1 MGRFTAAT
9 MKWVC
14 LLLIVSPAFVAG
26 GTYEETRD
34 VVDSAG
40 KKFKCTYKLSY
51 TKKAVSKGKS
61 SVSCTPN
68 KPGKTITETFVIEEL
83 GKSVSVK
90 HTIKKGKESISA
102 ITMEDYVAPTAAPFE
117 ATHDCSCKMAPE
129 SLAGLS
135 TSVRSSVPAV
145 VNRQLLGGGL
155 FSNLL
160 ANGAAPS
167 PASNGLDLASLLG
180 GGSSSND
187 LVTQLAMQVAQQQV
201 DDFINNGGA
210 EEAITNLV
218 ESGQLEEMATNFVES
233 GQLETMMDE
242 MMENVDM
249 ETMMTEMV
257 GTLEKEM
264 EESMQNGEW
273 EAMMA
278 EGPLGEMMESMNV
291 TGDLEELMGQMEN
304 GGGLLGPEM
313 LSQMGNMELNMKC
326 SCSPAA

>member
-68 KPGKTITETFVIEEL
+68 KPGKTITETLVIEEL

-160 ANGAAPS
+160 ANGAAPAPS
-167 PASNGLDLASLLG
+167 PAPNGLDLASLLG

-242 MMENVDM
+242 M
-249 ETMMTEMV
+249 V

-291 TGDLEELMGQMEN
+291 SGELELMGQ
-304 GGGLLGPEM
+304 
-313 LSQMGNMELNMKC
+313 
-326 SCSPAA
+326 

>member
-1 MGRFTAAT
+1 

-102 ITMEDYVAPTAAPFE
+102 ITMEDYVAPTGAPFE

-160 ANGAAPS
+160 ANGGAPAPS

-210 EEAITNLV
+210 EEAITSLV

-264 EESMQNGEW
+264 EESMQNG
-273 EAMMA
+273 
-278 EGPLGEMMESMNV
+278 GPLGEMMESMNV

-313 LSQMGNMELNMKC
+313 LSQMG
-326 SCSPAA
+326 

>member
-160 ANGAAPS
+160 ANGAAPAPS

-187 LVTQLAMQVAQQQV
+187 LVTNLAMQVAQQQV
-201 DDFINNGGA
+201 NDFINNGGA
-210 EEAITNLV
+210 EDAITNLV
-218 ESGQLEEMATNFVES
+218 ESGQLE
-233 GQLETMMDE
+233 TMMGE
-242 MMENVDM
+242 AMENVDM

-257 GTLEKEM
+257 GTLEM
-264 EESMQNGEW
+264 EEMVGK
-273 EAMMA
+273 
-278 EGPLGEMMESMNV
+278 MMENV
-291 TGDLEELMGQMEN
+291 D
-304 GGGLLGPEM
+304 
-313 LSQMGNMELNMKC
+313 
-326 SCSPAA
+326 

>member
-1 MGRFTAAT
+1 

-160 ANGAAPS
+160 ANGAAPAPS

-233 GQLETMMDE
+233 G
-242 MMENVDM
+242 
-249 ETMMTEMV
+249 
-257 GTLEKEM
+257 EM

-291 TGDLEELMGQMEN
+291 TGDLEELMAQMEN
-304 GGGLLGPEM
+304 GGGLLGPDM

-326 SCSPAA
+326 SCSPA

>member
-160 ANGAAPS
+160 ANGAAPAPS

-187 LVTQLAMQVAQQQV
+187 LV
-201 DDFINNGGA
+201 
-210 EEAITNLV
+210 
-218 ESGQLEEMATNFVES
+218 SQLEEMATNFVES

-264 EESMQNGEW
+264 EESMQNG
-273 EAMMA
+273 
-278 EGPLGEMMESMNV
+278 GPLGEMMESMNV
-291 TGDLEELMGQMEN
+291 TGDLEELMAQMEN

-326 SCSPAA
+326 SCSPAPAAIIMG

>member
-160 ANGAAPS
+160 ANGAAPAPS

-201 DDFINNGGA
+201 DDFINNGGV
-210 EEAITNLV
+210 EEAITNL
-218 ESGQLEEMATNFVES
+218 VES

-291 TGDLEELMGQMEN
+291 TGDLEDLMAQMEN

>member
-102 ITMEDYVAPTAAPFE
+102 ITMEDYVAQTAAPFE

-160 ANGAAPS
+160 ANGAAPAPS

-187 LVTQLAMQVAQQQV
+187 LITNLAMQVAQQQV

-218 ESGQLEEMATNFVES
+218 ESGQL
-233 GQLETMMDE
+233 DE

-291 TGDLEELMGQMEN
+291 SGELEELMAQMEN
-304 GGGLLGPEM
+304 GGGLLGPDM

>member
-1 MGRFTAAT
+1 

-26 GTYEETRD
+26 GTYEETRE

-40 KKFKCTYKLSY
+40 KKFQCTYKLSY

-102 ITMEDYVAPTAAPFE
+102 ITMEDYVAQTAAPFE

-160 ANGAAPS
+160 ANGAALAPS

-187 LVTQLAMQVAQQQV
+187 LVTNLAMQVAQQQV

-210 EEAITNLV
+210 EDAITSLV

-264 EESMQNGEW
+264 EESMQNG
-273 EAMMA
+273 
-278 EGPLGEMMESMNV
+278 GPLGEMMESMNV

-313 LSQMGNMELNMKC
+313 LSQMG
-326 SCSPAA
+326 

>member
-26 GTYEETRD
+26 GTYEETRQ

-68 KPGKTITETFVIEEL
+68 KPGKTITENFVIEEI

-102 ITMEDYVAPTAAPFE
+102 ITMEDYVAQTAAPFE

-160 ANGAAPS
+160 ANGAAPAPS
-167 PASNGLDLASLLG
+167 PAPNGLDLASLLG

-187 LVTQLAMQVAQQQV
+187 LVTQLAMQVAQQQG

-264 EESMQNGEW
+264 EESMQNG
-273 EAMMA
+273 
-278 EGPLGEMMESMNV
+278 GPLGEMMESMNV

-326 SCSPAA
+326 SCSPAPAAIIMG

>member
-26 GTYEETRD
+26 GTYEETRE

-102 ITMEDYVAPTAAPFE
+102 ITMEDYVAPTGAPFE

-135 TSVRSSVPAV
+135 TSVRSSAPAV

-160 ANGAAPS
+160 ANGAAPAPS

-242 MMENVDM
+242 M
-249 ETMMTEMV
+249 V

-291 TGDLEELMGQMEN
+291 SGELEQLMGQMETV
-304 GGGLLGPEM
+304 
-313 LSQMGNMELNMKC
+313 
-326 SCSPAA
+326 AV

>member
-102 ITMEDYVAPTAAPFE
+102 ITMEDYVAPTGAPFE

-145 VNRQLLGGGL
+145 VNRQLPGGGL

-160 ANGAAPS
+160 ANGAAPAPS

-201 DDFINNGGA
+201 DDFINNGGV

-264 EESMQNGEW
+264 EESMQNG
-273 EAMMA
+273 
-278 EGPLGEMMESMNV
+278 GPLGEMMESMNV

>member
-1 MGRFTAAT
+1 MG
-9 MKWVC
+9 KWVC

-26 GTYEETRD
+26 GTYEETRQ

-68 KPGKTITETFVIEEL
+68 KPGKTITEIFVIEEL

-102 ITMEDYVAPTAAPFE
+102 ITMEDYVAPSAAPLE

-129 SLAGLS
+129 SLAGLT

-145 VNRQLLGGGL
+145 VNRRLLGGGL
-155 FSNLL
+155 FSNLI
-160 ANGAAPS
+160 ANGAAPAPS

-180 GGSSSND
+180 AGSSSND

-218 ESGQLEEMATNFVES
+218 ESGQLE
-233 GQLETMMDE
+233 TMMGE
-242 MMENVDM
+242 AMENVDM

-257 GTLEKEM
+257 GTLEMETMMTEM
-264 EESMQNGEW
+264 ELW
-273 EAMMA
+273 RKKWRKACR
-278 EGPLGEMMESMNV
+278 
-291 TGDLEELMGQMEN
+291 MEN
-304 GGGLLGPEM
+304 G
-313 LSQMGNMELNMKC
+313 K
-326 SCSPAA
+326 

>member
-264 EESMQNGEW
+264 EESMQNG
-273 EAMMA
+273 
-278 EGPLGEMMESMNV
+278 GPLGEMMESMNV

>member
-1 MGRFTAAT
+1 
-9 MKWVC
+9 
-14 LLLIVSPAFVAG
+14 
-26 GTYEETRD
+26 
-34 VVDSAG
+34 
-40 KKFKCTYKLSY
+40 
-51 TKKAVSKGKS
+51 
-61 SVSCTPN
+61 
-68 KPGKTITETFVIEEL
+68 
-83 GKSVSVK
+83 
-90 HTIKKGKESISA
+90 
-102 ITMEDYVAPTAAPFE
+102 
-117 ATHDCSCKMAPE
+117 MAPE

-160 ANGAAPS
+160 ANGAAPAPS

-233 GQLETMMDE
+233 GQLETMM
-242 MMENVDM
+242 
-249 ETMMTEMV
+249 
-257 GTLEKEM
+257 G
-264 EESMQNGEW
+264 
-273 EAMMA
+273 EAMVA

-291 TGDLEELMGQMEN
+291 SGELEQLMGQMEN

>member
-1 MGRFTAAT
+1 
-9 MKWVC
+9 MKWIC
-14 LLLIVSPAFVAG
+14 LLFIVSPAFVAG

-102 ITMEDYVAPTAAPFE
+102 ITMEDYVAPTGAPFE

-160 ANGAAPS
+160 ANGAAPAPS

-180 GGSSSND
+180 GGSNSND
-187 LVTQLAMQVAQQQV
+187 LVTQLAMQVAEQQIN
-201 DDFINNGGA
+201 DFINNGGA
-210 EEAITNLV
+210 EEALTNLV
-218 ESGQLEEMATNFVES
+218 ESGQLEEIVTNFAES
-233 GQLETMMDE
+233 GQMESMLADA
-242 MMENVDM
+242 MENVDM
-249 ETMMTEMV
+249 EAMMNKVITDFEEQV
-257 GTLEKEM
+257 GEN
-264 EESMQNGEW
+264 MQNGGLE
-273 EAMMA
+273 EMIS
-278 EGPLGEMMESMNV
+278 GTPLGEMMNV
-291 TGDLEELMGQMEN
+291 SGSFEELMGSGVE
-304 GGGLLGPEM
+304 LLSPEM
-313 LSQMGNMELNMKC
+313 LDQLGNMELNLKC
-326 SCSPAA
+326 SCNPAA

>member
-102 ITMEDYVAPTAAPFE
+102 ITMEDYVAQTAAPFE

-160 ANGAAPS
+160 ANGAAPAPS

-218 ESGQLEEMATNFVES
+218 ESGQLE
-233 GQLETMMDE
+233 TMMGE
-242 MMENVDM
+242 AMENVDM

-291 TGDLEELMGQMEN
+291 SGELEQLMGQMEN